1 MVNAVKRALWW
12 PASWGRRGRITC
24 WSPYWQR
31 GCASHCVMWIWKRTT
46 ENVRVGVLLA
56 VQQNLICLCLFIY
69 CWPNI
74 LTFTKP
80 SKLSKFPL
88 LELSPYW
95 TFLSQLSSRCTH
107 PHPFL
112 TRHAHTPVTLS
123 SSVRNPDCLATVLFI
138 HISSSTEGAISI
150 QTHVISWQMLAFCV
164 NIPCTGTG

>member
-1 MVNAVKRALWW
+1 MPRIWCNVVSTGECE
-12 PASWGRRGRITC
+12 SWSSSCCTATFNL
-24 WSPYWQR
+24 SM
-31 GCASHCVMWIWKRTT
+31 SVH
-46 ENVRVGVLLA
+46 VLLTN
-56 VQQNLICLCLFIY
+56 QF
-69 CWPNI
+69 
-74 LTFTKP
+74 TFTKP

-88 LELSPYW
+88 LQLSPYW
-95 TFLSQLSSRCTH
+95 TFLSQLSTRFTH
-107 PHPFL
+107 PHRLL